1 MAPVF
6 WWRRSGPGVELGFT
20 SREGGVSAGPYAGLN
35 LGGRVGDDP
44 AAVATNRARLAGS
57 LGIDRDRLLFMAQ
70 CHGADVL
77 VVDGPYAG
85 SEPSADAIV
94 TTAPGLALA
103 VLVAD
108 CTPIL
113 LWDRDAQAIA
123 AVHCGRPGLVG
134 GVLPAALTALRD
146 LGAREVHA
154 VVGPSVCPRCYE
166 VPAPMRAAVA
176 ADAPASWSVSRTGTP
191 ALDVAAGA
199 VEQLVA
205 EGVVLDEWVAGCTR
219 ESPDLYSYRG
229 EGTTGRFAGVVV
241 RHP

>member
-1 MAPVF
+1 MD
-6 WWRRSGPGVELGFT
+6 LGFT

-44 AAVATNRARLAGS
+44 EAVAANRARVAAAYGV
-57 LGIDRDRLLFMAQ
+57 DRDRLLFMAQ

-85 SEPSADAIV
+85 PEPSADAIV
-94 TTAPGLALA
+94 TTVPDLALGA
-103 VLVAD
+103 LVAD

-113 LWDRDAQAIA
+113 LWDADGPAVGA
-123 AVHCGRPGLVG
+123 AHCGRPGLLAGIV
-134 GVLPAALTALRD
+134 PAVVVALRD
-146 LGAREVHA
+146 LGARDLRA

-166 VPAPMRAAVA
+166 VPPVMREEVA
-176 ADAPASWSVSRTGTP
+176 TAAPASWSVSRTGTP

-199 VEQLVA
+199 VEQLSA
-205 EGVVLDEWVAGCTR
+205 AGVVVADWVAGCTR
-219 ESPDLYSYRG
+219 ESAGLYSFRG

-241 RHP
+241 SRS